1 VKRID
6 VPDDRIRRVARR
18 ISAPLGGP
26 GSCRESSRT
35 FSQAEPEVH
44 SERLQ
49 PLNPR
54 FIVALLLVLSFVLA
68 AGALVFAD
76 PAVRAQQAGAD
87 SAPAGNAQN
96 GKKNFTSDG
105 CYECHGLQG
114 QGATQTGAAR
124 IGPPQLALESF
135 ISYVRHP
142 TNQMP
147 PYSSKAIS
155 DQDLTDI
162 YAYLKSIPLPP
173 KGKDIPLLNK

>member
-1 VKRID
+1 VERFLTTK
-6 VPDDRIRRVARR
+6 DRIRRVVEK
-18 ISAPLGGP
+18 ISDTPGGP
-26 GSCRESSRT
+26 G
-35 FSQAEPEVH
+35 FSPAELKLFLK
-44 SERLQ
+44 RLQ
-49 PLNPR
+49 PLKLR
-54 FIVALLLVLSFVLA
+54 LILASLLMFPFVLSIGAMLSTSLA
-68 AGALVFAD
+68 A
-76 PAVRAQQAGAD
+76 RAQQAGAD
-87 SAPAGNAQN
+87 TAPAGNAQN
-96 GKKNFTSDG
+96 GKKIFTSDG

-124 IGPPQLALESF
+124 IGPPLLSLETF

-147 PYSSKAIS
+147 PYASKAIS

>member
-1 VKRID
+1 VRNSRCKRLWTIGSRG
-6 VPDDRIRRVARR
+6 VGFG
-18 ISAPLGGP
+18 APCLL
-26 GSCRESSRT
+26 
-35 FSQAEPEVH
+35 A
-44 SERLQ
+44 
-49 PLNPR
+49 R
-54 FIVALLLVLSFVLA
+54 FIVV
-68 AGALVFAD
+68 GALILAS
-76 PAVRAQQAGAD
+76 PAARAQQAGAD
-87 SAPAGNAQN
+87 TAPAGNAQT
-96 GKKNFTSDG
+96 GKKNFTGDG

-124 IGPPQLALESF
+124 IGPPLLSLETF

-147 PYSSKAIS
+147 PYTSKAIS